1 VAAVVIAVHAT
12 LAARLDHLFQLGVLA
27 VLVGILAAALVMQ
40 FAYGELPCPLCLL
53 ERVAM
58 FGVGFAIVQNFR
70 NGFSE
75 RMTGLALIF
84 AVLLLVIATRQSMLD
99 IAPRPGHAYI
109 GSAVLGLHMPVWAAV
124 IGLLLILA
132 HALKITLL
140 GASAP
145 GATPMPTL
153 AAAGR
158 VLGLALLGL
167 CAVNFVAVV
176 LQCGLN
182 ECHTFSYQLLS

>member
-1 VAAVVIAVHAT
+1 MAALVSAMPAT

-27 VLVGILAAALVMQ
+27 VLVGVLAGALVMQ
-40 FAYGELPCPLCLL
+40 FAYRELPCPLCLL
-53 ERVAM
+53 ERVMM
-58 FGVGFAIVQNFR
+58 FGVGFAILQNFR
-70 NGFSE
+70 NGFGE

-109 GSAVLGLHMPVWAAV
+109 GSAVLGLHMPVWAALV
-124 IGLLLILA
+124 GLVLILA

-145 GATPMPTL
+145 GIAPLPIMG
-153 AAAGR
+153 AAAR
-158 VLGLALLGL
+158 LLGLALLALG
-167 CAVNFVAVV
+167 AVNFVAVV

-182 ECHTFSYQLLS
+182 ECHTFGYQLLS

>member
-1 VAAVVIAVHAT
+1 M

-27 VLVGILAAALVMQ
+27 VLVGVLSAALVMQ
-40 FAYGELPCPLCLL
+40 FALGELPCPLCLL

-70 NGFSE
+70 NGFGE

-109 GSAVLGLHMPVWAAV
+109 GSAVFGLHMPVWAALV
-124 IGLLLILA
+124 GLVLILA

-140 GASAP
+140 GAAVPGVAP
-145 GATPMPTL
+145 PPVL
-153 AAAGR
+153 AATAR
-158 VLGLALLGL
+158 LLGLALILL
-167 CAVNFVAVV
+167 CAVNFVAVL
-176 LQCGLN
+176 LQCGAG
-182 ECHTFSYQLLS
+182 ECHTFGYRLLQ

>member
-1 VAAVVIAVHAT
+1 MMHHT
-12 LAARLDHLFQLGVLA
+12 LTARLDHLFQLGVLA
-27 VLVGILAAALVMQ
+27 VLVGILSGALVLQ

-70 NGFSE
+70 DGFSE

-109 GSAVLGLHMPVWAAV
+109 GSAVFGLHMPVWAAL
-124 IGLLLILA
+124 IGLVLILA

-140 GASAP
+140 GATLPGTAP
-145 GATPMPTL
+145 LPLLG
-153 AAAGR
+153 AAAR
-158 VLGLALLGL
+158 LLGYALLAL

-182 ECHTFSYQLLS
+182 ECHTFGYQLLS